1 MSTNESPTAGI
12 TQQVAEIE
20 DKASQAEDIRERI
33 EREEEQRQ
41 RAERKN
47 RTFRKITSEIEAIDG
62 ERERLADWIELARA
76 LDAEID
82 DEEIRS
88 TIDKLERELEE
99 FADTAYA
106 DFDDAA
112 EVNDLRDETFDP
124 LSEAVQRHADR
135 VQSNVEKECE
145 SREEQIKRTRTALR
159 IPDLGDPGDMEQ
171 LDEII
176 QFLTTIQGGELPNNA
191 ANRWVRL
198 EEQYDDIEISL
209 DGVQSRFDLSDATIA
224 VIRRFLDDETVML
237 SELNSDVL
245 NELQTFEE
253 FSDRLAIQFKEE
265 A

>member
-1 MSTNESPTAGI
+1 MSTDKSPATGI
-12 TQQVAEIE
+12 TQRVAKIE
-20 DKASQAEDIRERI
+20 DKAIQAEDIRERI

-47 RTFRKITSEIEAIDG
+47 RAFRKLKTEIEAIER
-62 ERERLADWIELARA
+62 ERERLADWIKLAQA
-76 LDAEID
+76 LDVEID
-82 DEEIRS
+82 EEEIRG
-88 TIDKLERELEE
+88 TLDELERELQE

-112 EVNDLRDETFDP
+112 EVNDIRDETFDP

-135 VQSNVEKECE
+135 VQSNVEQECG
-145 SREEQIKRTRTALR
+145 SREEQIKRTQTALR

-171 LDEII
+171 LEEII
-176 QFLTTIQGGELPNNA
+176 QFLTTIQVGELPNNA
-191 ANRWVRL
+191 ANRWERL

-209 DGVQSRFDLSDATIA
+209 DGVQTRFDLSNATIA

-237 SELNSDVL
+237 SELDSEVL

>member
-1 MSTNESPTAGI
+1 MNTDESPAVGI
-12 TQQVAEIE
+12 TQRVAEIE

-47 RTFRKITSEIEAIDG
+47 RAFRKLKTEIEAIER
-62 ERERLADWIELARA
+62 ERERLADWIGLARA

-82 DEEIRS
+82 EEEIQG
-88 TIDKLERELEE
+88 TLDELERELQE
-99 FADTAYA
+99 FANTTYA
-106 DFDDAA
+106 DFDEAA

-124 LSEAVQRHADR
+124 LSEAVQRHAER
-135 VQSNVEKECE
+135 VQRYVEQECG
-145 SREEQIKRTRTALR
+145 SRKEQIKRTRTALR
-159 IPDLGDPGDMEQ
+159 IPDLGDPGDMDQ

-176 QFLTTIQGGELPNNA
+176 QFLTDIQGGELPDNA
-191 ANRWVRL
+191 ANQWERL

-209 DGVQSRFDLSDATIA
+209 DGVQARFDLSDATTA

-237 SELNSDVL
+237 SELDSEVL